1 MFYVLVLYIFL
12 QFSWWAYLI
21 FNLNVEIFDLQSE
34 LQQLNEVEISGDF
47 NKLLRNKLLMITGE
61 GAVFLLL
68 LFIGFRQV
76 KKSFLRE
83 FAASKQQKN
92 FLLSVTHELNSPLA
106 SIKLYLQ
113 TLTKRKLGEDK
124 QKQII
129 NRALKDVER
138 QSNLINN
145 ILAAAKLEDN
155 SYAFYPQKT
164 DLAARVK
171 EIIEAHPQQTHE
183 VSIEIEENAQVLA
196 DRGALDSV
204 IINLFEN
211 ALKYS
216 DNGTIVK
223 LTVTRE
229 KDFVVLQVADEGAG
243 VEPEHRDKIFEK
255 FFRAGDENT
264 RNTKGTGL
272 GLFLVKFFIEAA
284 GGKISVSSNIPNG
297 AVFTVKWPLIN
308 EGK

>member
-21 FNLNVEIFDLQSE
+21 FNLNVEIVDLQKE
-34 LQQLNEVEISGDF
+34 LQQIKNVDATLDF
-47 NKLLRNKLLMITGE
+47 DTLLRNKLLMITGE

-83 FAASKQQKN
+83 FAAAKQQKN

-113 TLTKRKLGEDK
+113 TLAKRQLTTDK
-124 QKQII
+124 QKQLI

-145 ILAAAKLEDN
+145 ILAAAKLEDS

-164 DLAARVK
+164 DLSARVR
-171 EIIEAHPQQTHE
+171 ELIESHPQQTHE
-183 VSIEIEENAQVLA
+183 VSLEIEDEVSVLA
-196 DRGALDSV
+196 DHGALDSV

-216 DNGTIVK
+216 EAGTKVCVIVK
-223 LTVTRE
+223 RSP
-229 KDFVVLQVADEGAG
+229 DFAVFQVADLGAG
-243 VEPEHRDKIFEK
+243 IEQEHRDKIFEK
-255 FFRAGDENT
+255 FFRTGDENT
-264 RNTKGTGL
+264 RKTRGTGL

-284 GGKISVSSNIPNG
+284 GGKITVGSNAPQG
-297 AVFTVKWPLIN
+297 TVFTVNWPLLR
-308 EGK
+308 